1 MRRDEDREEHL
12 EGEPD
17 PEDFEPGPPRKPK
30 HKRRGLFRVIA
41 VLMAGM
47 LVFQSAYYLVD
58 TFRLDAW
65 SFLTASYELS
75 RQEEVQEW
83 QKAVTKIQAI
93 ENGETSFGTGFFVE
107 DASVFITNYHVVEK
121 ADSVAV
127 ETEEGDLAEATV
139 EAVDKQDDLA
149 VVTLERQ
156 WEGAGVTLAETSAS
170 AGSGVTVIGNPLGF
184 SDVANRGAIIEREDD
199 RLVLDAPVFNG
210 SSGSPVL
217 TEAGEVAGVVFASSK
232 QQGESYGLAV
242 PVERVREVI
251 AQAKDN

>member
-1 MRRDEDREEHL
+1 MRRDEDKDERL

-30 HKRRGLFRVIA
+30 HKRRSLFRVIA

-47 LVFQSAYYLVD
+47 LVFQSAYYLID

-65 SFLTASYELS
+65 SFLTASYQLS
-75 RQEEVQEW
+75 KQEDVQQW
-83 QKAVTKIQAI
+83 QEAVTKIQAV

-107 DASVFITNYHVVEK
+107 SSSVFITNHHVIEG

-127 ETEEGDLAEATV
+127 ETGDGDLAEAAV
-139 EAVDKQDDLA
+139 EAVDEQADLA
-149 VVTLERQ
+149 VVTLEEQ
-156 WEGAGVTLAETSAS
+156 WEGGGVTLADMSAS
-170 AGSGVTVIGNPLGF
+170 VGSDVIVIGNPLGF
-184 SDVANRGAIIEREDD
+184 SDVANRGDIIEREED

-217 TEAGEVAGVVFASSK
+217 TEAGEVSGVVFASNS
-232 QQGESYGLAV
+232 QQGERYGLAV
-242 PVERVREVI
+242 PVERVHEVI
-251 AQAKDN
+251 AQTEDN

>member
-1 MRRDEDREEHL
+1 MRRDEDREERL

-47 LVFQSAYYLVD
+47 LVFQSAYYLID

-75 RQEEVQEW
+75 KQEDVQEW

-107 DASVFITNYHVVEK
+107 ETGVFITNYHVVEG

-127 ETEEGDLAEATV
+127 ETEEGDLAEAAV

-149 VVTLERQ
+149 VVTLEEQ
-156 WEGAGVTLAETSAS
+156 WEGAGVTLAETRAS
-170 AGSGVTVIGNPLGF
+170 DGLNIIVIGNPLGF
-184 SDVANRGAIIEREDD
+184 SDVANRGTVIEREED

-217 TEAGEVAGVVFASSK
+217 TETGEVVGVVFASGD

-251 AQAKDN
+251 AQAEDN